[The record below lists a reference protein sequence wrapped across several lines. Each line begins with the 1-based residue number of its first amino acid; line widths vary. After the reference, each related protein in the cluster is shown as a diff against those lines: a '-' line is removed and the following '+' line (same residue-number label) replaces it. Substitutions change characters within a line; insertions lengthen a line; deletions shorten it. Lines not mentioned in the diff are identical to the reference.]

1 MNLLIGG
8 CLTFILGC
16 ILVIMHRNQVKRK
29 ESYDLGKPYLRNLG
43 IGFILFGIY
52 NLVEYIL
59 FRKG

>member
-1 MNLLIGG
+1 M
-8 CLTFILGC
+8 FILGC